1 MAADR
6 VVTLRP
12 VKTMILCGGLGTRL
26 REETEYRPK
35 PLVEIG
41 GRPILWHIM
50 KLYSHYGFT
59 SFVLCLGYRGDMIR
73 DYFLNYREMNSD
85 VTVRLEH
92 GREEIT
98 YHDNI
103 DEDEFEVTLAETGH
117 DTMTGGRLK
126 IAARHLDDGPFMAT
140 YGDGVGDVD
149 IEALLE
155 FHRSH
160 GKLATV
166 TTVRPPSRFGVI
178 ELAEDSSVGGFREKP
193 RLDDWVSAGYFVFE
207 PEVLDYLTPESVLEE
222 EPLRRLAH
230 EGQLSAY
237 RHEGFWAPMDTYRDR
252 VMLDA
257 MYREGAPWKVW

>member
-1 MAADR
+1 MSAK
-6 VVTLRP
+6 VV
-12 VKTMILCGGLGTRL
+12 ILAGGLGTRL
-26 REETEYRPK
+26 SEETELRPK
-35 PLVEIG
+35 PMVEIG

-98 YHDNI
+98 YHDGI
-103 DEDEFEVTLAETGH
+103 DEEEFEVTLAETGH

-126 IAARHLDDGPFMAT
+126 IASRHLDEGPFMAT

-149 IEALLE
+149 IQALLE
-155 FHRSH
+155 FHRTH

-178 ELAEDSSVGGFREKP
+178 ELDDDASVGGFREKP

-207 PEVLDYLTPESVLEE
+207 PAVLDYLTPESVLEE

-252 VMLDA
+252 MLLEG